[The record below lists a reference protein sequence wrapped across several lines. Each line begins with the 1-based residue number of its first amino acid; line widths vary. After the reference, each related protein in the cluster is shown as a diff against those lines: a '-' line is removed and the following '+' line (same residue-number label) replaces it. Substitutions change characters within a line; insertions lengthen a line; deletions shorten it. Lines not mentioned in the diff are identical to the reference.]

1 MIENNKKGFTMIELV
16 TVIVVLSILGLF
28 TFSFIEH
35 ASKTYLLGKGQSA
48 LYLEGVYIMERITR
62 ELSDATQVDTSSVP
76 LTPSWSSTLTFTMAA
91 HPSPPSGFL
100 ARTATTVT
108 YWQNGRTLFRRVGMI
123 DVPIGRNINMP
134 VDANDYGFK
143 VSRYTSGTGD
153 DTIKVEL
160 KLTSSTD
167 ASIPP
172 FLLTTMITPN
182 NYGSTPYTGRSFNG
196 DYYEGIKQ

>member
-16 TVIVVLSILGLF
+16 TVIVVLSILSLF

-48 LYLEGVYIMERITR
+48 LYLDGVYIMERITR
-62 ELSDATQVDTSSVP
+62 ELSDATIVAEP
-76 LTPSWSSTLTFTMAA
+76 LAGTQSSTLTFTTAA

-123 DVPIGRNINMP
+123 DVPIGRNIN
-134 VDANDYGFK
+134 GFL
-143 VSRYTSGTGD
+143 VTRNPATGTGD
-153 DTIKVEL
+153 ETITVVFELDNLSDT
-160 KLTSSTD
+160 
-167 ASIPP
+167 SIPA
-172 FLLTTMITPN
+172 FSVTTKVTPS
-182 NYGSTPYTGRSFNG
+182 NYGTANYTGRSFNS

>member
-16 TVIVVLSILGLF
+16 TVIVVLSILSLF

-62 ELSDATQVDTSSVP
+62 ELSDAKTVDTAV
-76 LTPSWSSTLTFTMAA
+76 SSTLTFTTAA

-108 YWQNGRTLFRRVGMI
+108 FQQVGGDLFRISNGNTI
-123 DVPIGRNINMP
+123 IIGRNIKTFNVTKSAVIDGIVTVYIELELNSP
-134 VDANDYGFK
+134 D
-143 VSRYTSGTGD
+143 GT
-153 DTIKVEL
+153 
-160 KLTSSTD
+160 
-167 ASIPP
+167 SIPD
-172 FLLTTMITPN
+172 FVLRTKITQN
-182 NYGSTPYTGRSFNG
+182 NYTGGYTGRSFNG